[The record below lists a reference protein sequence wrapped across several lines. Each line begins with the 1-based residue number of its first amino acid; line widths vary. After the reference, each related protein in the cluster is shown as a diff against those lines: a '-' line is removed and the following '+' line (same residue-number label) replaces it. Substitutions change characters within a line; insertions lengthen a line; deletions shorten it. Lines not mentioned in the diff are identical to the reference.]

1 MDSESIRI
9 LIVDDHSLL
18 RRGIINS
25 LSASLPE
32 AEFGEAGNAAETIR
46 SIKKERWDLVIL
58 DINIPDRNGLD
69 VLKEIKENYPEIP
82 VIIFSM
88 YPEDQFALRSI
99 RAGASAYLTKDIS
112 VNEFAKAIRRIIKG
126 ERYLTSTLME
136 LITNEIRDDH
146 KSSSHEL
153 LSDREYQVFL
163 MIASG
168 LNISMIAKKLFLSVK
183 TVSVY
188 RSHILQKMNLKNN
201 SEITHYA
208 FQHDL
213 VK

>member
-32 AEFGEAGNAAETIR
+32 AEFCEAGNAAETIR